1 MKIITIPDP
10 RLRKFSEDVPI
21 PMIDKDIAIAE
32 LMIKYIEDSKDPR
45 NGLRPGVG
53 IAAVQLGFLRRM
65 FYVSI
70 PQMNGPDFKELLI
83 NPKKIGESV
92 GFAALEHGEGCLSVP
107 DDVQGL
113 VHRKEKIIVRGYSF
127 FEQKFVEY
135 KLSGYEAIVFQH
147 ELEHLDGKLYIDKI
161 DVNNPFMQKKGEV
174 IV

>member
-21 PMIDKDIAIAE
+21 PLSDKDVAIAE
-32 LMIKYIEDSKDPR
+32 LMIGYIESSKDPE

-53 IAAVQLGFLRRM
+53 IAAVQLGYLRRM

-70 PQMNGPDFKELLI
+70 PQADGTDFQELLI

-92 GFAALEHGEGCLSVP
+92 GYAALEGGEGCLSVP
-107 DDVQGL
+107 DDAKGL

-127 FEQKFVEY
+127 FAQKYVEY
-135 KLSGYEAIVFQH
+135 TLKGYEAIVFQH
-147 ELEHLDGKLYIDKI
+147 ELDHLDGKLYFDKI
-161 DVNNPFMQKKGEV
+161 DAHNPFVQKKGEV
-174 IV
+174 LI